1 MKQCVAR
8 ALTAAAFLL
17 PLQLAAQVRSS
28 GFAGVH
34 PRGFTLSFGSQRHSP
49 NAFSHQAIFLGEP
62 MLYPDYYQPPP
73 VSPPQVVV
81 LQVPAPAQENKSLES
96 KEEAKGVHPLLIE
109 WQENRFV
116 RVTSAEQN
124 PTNRHPV
131 LPGYAAEVSVSND
144 SLGYTREL
152 PPALLIFRDGHR
164 EETANYAITDGVLYA
179 YPDYWTGGAW
189 AKRILIS
196 DLDLPA
202 TFQQNQQRGVKFILP
217 AAPNQV
223 VTRP

>member
-1 MKQCVAR
+1 MKQRVAG
-8 ALTAAAFLL
+8 ALVAAALLL
-17 PLQLAAQVRSS
+17 PLGVVAQVRSS
-28 GFAGVH
+28 GFAGAP
-34 PRGFTLSFGSQRHSP
+34 PRGVTLNFGSQPRFP

-62 MLYPDYYQPPP
+62 LFYPDYYQPTPAP
-73 VSPPQVVV
+73 APQVVV
-81 LQVPAPAQENKSLES
+81 VQVPAAPQES
-96 KEEAKGVHPLLIE
+96 KPLENEEAKGVHPLLIE
-109 WQENRFV
+109 WRDDRFV
-116 RVTSAEQN
+116 RVTSAEPNQS
-124 PTNRHPV
+124 NRRVTPD
-131 LPGYAAEVSVSND
+131 YAAETAASSN
-144 SLGYTREL
+144 SPTHAREL

-164 EETANYAITDGVLYA
+164 EETANYAIADGVLYA

-202 TFQQNQQRGVKFILP
+202 TLQQNQQRGVKFVLP